1 MTNVLY
7 NEGFYTALTWMQLVS
22 GLVISLLGIYAF
34 TAMERFIGKR
44 GAATDGRGNGHDT
57 SNAVGGKSP
66 RARNNRS
73 TFLYP
78 ACEQLITT
86 SECWRPAASQ

>member
-1 MTNVLY
+1 MANVLY

-22 GLVISLLGIYAF
+22 GLVIGLLGIYAF

-73 TFLYP
+73 TFSLP
-78 ACEQLITT
+78 SVQLITT